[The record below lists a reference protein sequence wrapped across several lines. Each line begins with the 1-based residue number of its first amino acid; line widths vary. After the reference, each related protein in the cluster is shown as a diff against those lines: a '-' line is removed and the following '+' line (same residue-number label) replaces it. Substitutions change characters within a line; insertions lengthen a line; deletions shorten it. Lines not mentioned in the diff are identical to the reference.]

1 MDTQIESVLLI
12 IAMEQE
18 AQPQVDIMGLQL
30 QSEKWL
36 QPTPIKYF
44 KGEYQGIQVHLLTN
58 GKSDKYG
65 VDNVGTVPAGLTTYV
80 GLMNLQVDLVISAG
94 TAGGFKAMGASIGDV
109 FLSTSFQNHDRRI
122 PLPGFDKY
130 GIGITNAH
138 PCPNM
143 VKALGLKEGR
153 VSSSNSL
160 DYTEKCMDI
169 MKQGNTCAIHETPSS
184 TASRGNLHRCVIR
197 GLEWQFVVCRYT
209 PPGNYLGE
217 FGDKVPPVCVAPT
230 IAPMSAGL
238 YNPFTT
244 ATSEL

>member
-169 MKQGNTCAIHETPSS
+169 MKQGNTAVKEMEAAAVAWVCGMFNKPLIALKSITDIVDGDRPAQEEFLENLQS
-184 TASRGNLHRCVIR
+184 ASQALKDVVHKA
-197 GLEWQFVVCRYT
+197 LEFV
-209 PPGNYLGE
+209 
-217 FGDKVPPVCVAPT
+217 
-230 IAPMSAGL
+230 
-238 YNPFTT
+238 
-244 ATSEL
+244 ATKKLSEL